1 VSASSPSHLPLPH
14 RFSFCAIGD
23 AVLEVAR
30 DEFCSVCNGYAI
42 FVAFEVALSVVLEDL
57 MWIQVQITCTQ
68 VDHPADEN

>member
-1 VSASSPSHLPLPH
+1 
-14 RFSFCAIGD
+14 
-23 AVLEVAR
+23 LEVAR

-68 VDHPADEN
+68 VDHPADEK